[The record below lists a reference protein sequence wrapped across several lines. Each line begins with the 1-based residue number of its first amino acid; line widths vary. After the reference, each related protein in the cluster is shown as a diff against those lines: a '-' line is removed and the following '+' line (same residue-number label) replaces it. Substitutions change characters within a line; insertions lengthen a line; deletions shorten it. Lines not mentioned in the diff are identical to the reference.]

1 MSQTAT
7 KTAPIERDAEPA
19 AVSDDLL
26 ARIVTETERQV
37 TAKANRPSPIRLR
50 SWEEIERFAEKAARS
65 GMVPKD
71 FLGKPDAICIAV
83 QMGSELGLAPMQSLQ
98 NIAVVNGRP
107 AIWGDALPGLCRAS
121 GMCRSI
127 REWSDG
133 EGDALTFYCEAVRKD
148 QALPIVAKFSVADA
162 KRAKLW
168 QENPT
173 VRRKSRDGGTYEAD
187 SGPWYSYPD
196 RMLQMRARG
205 FALRDAFPDVLKGLL
220 SAEEAGD
227 IPWEDTG
234 LSMAPPGAAAPPIR
248 AAAAPTTR
256 PDRITDKANVYET
269 PAKPTNGNGQKRI
282 SPEDQEWLDSWQ
294 TSFDA
299 AMTIAVVKDLEASAP
314 YVNAIRK
321 APPFLVERLREIV
334 FYAYQRL
341 QPKISDPAAQASEEP
356 SGEVAIEGEKY
367 AAA

>member
-1 MSQTAT
+1 MSQTLRGA
-7 KTAPIERDAEPA
+7 AVERDAEPA
-19 AVSDDLL
+19 PVSDDVL
-26 ARIVTETERQV
+26 ARIIDETARRVEMR
-37 TAKANRPSPIRLR
+37 ASRPSPIHLR
-50 SWEEIERFAEKAARS
+50 SWQEIEHFAEKAARS

-71 FLGKPDAICIAV
+71 FIGKPDAICIAV

-121 GMCRSI
+121 GMCKSI

-148 QALPIVAKFSVADA
+148 QAQPIVARFSVADA

-220 SAEEAGD
+220 SAEEARD
-227 IPWEDTG
+227 IPWDDTG
-234 LSMAPPGAAAPPIR
+234 LSIVPPVATDAPIR
-248 AAAAPTTR
+248 AVAAPTPR
-256 PDRITDKANVYET
+256 AARVYEAAPKST
-269 PAKPTNGNGQKRI
+269 PASNGKPLADYTEEQWNAWLLKLRAATATCQHRKELVEMASPTKMVGKAVAEGPDWVRAEIDKI
-282 SPEDQEWLDSWQ
+282 LAESFELLPADPED
-294 TSFDA
+294 DA
-299 AMTIAVVKDLEASAP
+299 
-314 YVNAIRK
+314 
-321 APPFLVERLREIV
+321 
-334 FYAYQRL
+334 
-341 QPKISDPAAQASEEP
+341 DPDEVHIIGEDKVAA
-356 SGEVAIEGEKY
+356 G
-367 AAA
+367 

>member
-1 MSQTAT
+1 MSQTLRGA
-7 KTAPIERDAEPA
+7 AVERDAEPA
-19 AVSDDLL
+19 PVSDDVL
-26 ARIVTETERQV
+26 ARIIDETARRVEMR
-37 TAKANRPSPIRLR
+37 ASRPSPIHLR
-50 SWEEIERFAEKAARS
+50 SWQEIEHFAEKAARS

-71 FLGKPDAICIAV
+71 FIGKPDAICIAV

-121 GMCRSI
+121 GMCKSI

-148 QALPIVAKFSVADA
+148 QAQPIVARFSVADA

-220 SAEEAGD
+220 SAEEARD
-227 IPWEDTG
+227 IPWDDTG
-234 LSMAPPGAAAPPIR
+234 LSIVPPVATDAPIR
-248 AAAAPTTR
+248 AVAAPTPR
-256 PDRITDKANVYET
+256 AARVYEAAPKST
-269 PAKPTNGNGQKRI
+269 P
-282 SPEDQEWLDSWQ
+282 PERTDDQWRAWLDKLR
-294 TSFDA
+294 A
-299 AMTIAVVKDLEASAP
+299 ACAV
-314 YVNAIRK
+314 
-321 APPFLVERLREIV
+321 LR
-334 FYAYQRL
+334 RR
-341 QPKISDPAAQASEEP
+341 SEVV
-356 SGEVAIEGEKY
+356 EVADRRSVGDAMADGPTWVRSEISAILAENYARFPEEEEAIDPDTGEIHIKGEEK
-367 AAA
+367 AEA